1 MASFIAS
8 SKDISPPGWT
18 IVMPKL
24 EPSLAGFTTNDSF
37 KGLVSSSADKNG
49 EVSRSLVPAF
59 LISTK
64 SGVGKDKSLHIFLV
78 SDLFI
83 EISHDLESLPVN

>member
-1 MASFIAS
+1 
-8 SKDISPPGWT
+8 
-18 IVMPKL
+18 MPKL

-37 KGLVSSSADKNG
+37 KGLISSSVDKNG

-64 SGVGKDKSLHIFLV
+64 SGVGKDNSLHIFLV